1 MSRLPQLMGV
11 LARSLA
17 TVVLL
22 VVAYYNAPLDQPLD
36 LATALLF
43 GAALLALG
51 VVVVAEVRGILRS
64 TRPRLRA
71 VRALLV
77 GVPMFLVVF
86 AAIYVVVGTA
96 QEGAFTE
103 PLSRTDALYFAVT
116 VFSTVGFG
124 DIAGR
129 SELARILVTTQMVIG
144 LLIVGVIA
152 RLVVTAVHV
161 AESRHGGS
169 PLPGEPDRG

>member
-1 MSRLPQLMGV
+1 LPELVGA
-11 LARSLA
+11 LARSFA
-17 TVVLL
+17 SVVLL
-22 VVAYYNAPLDQPLD
+22 VVAYYNAPLNQPLD

-43 GAALLALG
+43 GTALLALG
-51 VVVVAEVRGILRS
+51 VVVGAEVRGILRS
-64 TRPRLRA
+64 ARPRLRA
-71 VRALLV
+71 ARVLLV

-86 AAIYVVVGTA
+86 AAIYVIVGTA

-103 PLSRTDALYFAVT
+103 PLNRTDGLYFAVT
-116 VFSTVGFG
+116 VFATVGFG

-129 SELARILVTTQMVIG
+129 SELARILVTIQMIIG
-144 LLIVGVIA
+144 LLIVGVVA

-169 PLPGEPDRG
+169 PLPGETDRG

>member
-1 MSRLPQLMGV
+1 MRGLVGAV
-11 LARSLA
+11 ARSVA
-17 TVVLL
+17 VVVLL

-43 GAALLALG
+43 GAALLALAA
-51 VVVVAEVRGILRS
+51 VVAAEVRGILRS
-64 TRPRLRA
+64 ARPRLRA

-86 AAIYVVVGTA
+86 AAVYVVIGAA
-96 QEGAFTE
+96 QEDAFSE
-103 PLSRTDALYFAVT
+103 PLSRTDGLYFAVT
-116 VFSTVGFG
+116 VFATVGFG
-124 DIAGR
+124 DITGR
-129 SELARILVTTQMVIG
+129 SELARVLVTIQMIIG
-144 LLIVGVIA
+144 LLVVGVIA
-152 RLVVTAVHV
+152 RLVVTAVQV